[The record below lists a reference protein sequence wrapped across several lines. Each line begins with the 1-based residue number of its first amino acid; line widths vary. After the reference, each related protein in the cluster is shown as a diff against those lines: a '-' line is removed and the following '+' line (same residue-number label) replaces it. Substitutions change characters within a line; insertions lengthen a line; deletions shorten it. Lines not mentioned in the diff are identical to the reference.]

1 MRGSI
6 FLKKSTFKQIIFYN
20 VKIMKIAVLDGYTS
34 NPGDLSWEAFEKL
47 GELTVHDRTTPD
59 EVVSRCAGCEV
70 VLTNKVILNAEI
82 IDLLPD
88 LKYIGVLAT
97 GTNVIDLE
105 HASQKGICVT
115 NIPGYSMDSVVQH
128 ILAFM
133 LHFSSMVS
141 IHNDAVHQEDWVNS
155 KDFCFTLGTLSELSG
170 STLGIIG
177 LGTIGRKLARVA
189 DAMGMKIIAAHQ
201 SSMNRLELSYEVEWL
216 PVDEV
221 FARADFLSLNCPL
234 TPETDRVVNAE
245 RLQKMKSSAVLI
257 NTGRGPLVDEQALA
271 DALNQGIIAGAGL
284 DVLSAEPPSADNP
297 LLTAKNC
304 VITPHVAWASLQA
317 RKRLLD
323 IAVDNLSAYLN
334 DDPRNRVNG

>member
-1 MRGSI
+1 
-6 FLKKSTFKQIIFYN
+6 
-20 VKIMKIAVLDGYTS
+20 MKIAVLDGYTS
-34 NPGDLSWEAFEKL
+34 NPGDLSWEAFEEL
-47 GELTVHDRTTPD
+47 GELTVHDRTKPE

-70 VLTNKVILNAEI
+70 VFTNKVILNAEI

-115 NIPGYSMDSVVQH
+115 NIPGYSTDSVVQH

-155 KDFCFTLGTLSELSG
+155 KDFCFTLGTLNELSG

-177 LGTIGRKLARVA
+177 LGTIGRKLAKVA

-201 SSMNRLELSYEVEWL
+201 SSMNRLELPYEVEWL

-271 DALNQGIIAGAGL
+271 DALSQGTIAGVGL
-284 DVLSAEPPSADNP
+284 DVLSTEPPSADNP

-317 RKRLLD
+317 RRRLLA
-323 IAVDNLSAYLN
+323 IAAENLSAYLN
-334 DDPRNRVNG
+334 GDAQNRVN

>member
-1 MRGSI
+1 MNI
-6 FLKKSTFKQIIFYN
+6 VI
-20 VKIMKIAVLDGYTS
+20 LDAYTS
-34 NPGDLSWEAFEKL
+34 NPGDLSWDALEEF
-47 GELTVHDRTTPD
+47 GELTVHERTLPE
-59 EVVSRCAGCEV
+59 EVIERCSGSEIV
-70 VLTNKVILNAEI
+70 FTNKVVMDAGIM
-82 IDLLPD
+82 DQLPD

-105 HASQKGICVT
+105 HAGKKGICVT
-115 NIPGYSMDSVVQH
+115 NIPGYSTDSVVQH
-128 ILAFM
+128 ILAFI
-133 LHFSSMVS
+133 LHFSSKVS
-141 IHNDAVHQEDWVNS
+141 IHNDAVHQGDWVNS

-177 LGTIGRKLARVA
+177 LGTIGRKLAMVA

-201 SSMNRLELSYEVEWL
+201 SSMSRLELSFEVEWL

-221 FARADFLSLNCPL
+221 FARSDFLSLNCPL
-234 TPETDRVVNAE
+234 TPDTKNLVNAE

-271 DALNQGIIAGAGL
+271 DGLNEGTIAGAGL
-284 DVLSAEPPSADNP
+284 DVLSTEPPATDNP

-317 RKRLLD
+317 RRRLLV
-323 IAVDNLSAYLN
+323 IAAENLSAYLRAE
-334 DDPRNRVNG
+334 PQNRVN